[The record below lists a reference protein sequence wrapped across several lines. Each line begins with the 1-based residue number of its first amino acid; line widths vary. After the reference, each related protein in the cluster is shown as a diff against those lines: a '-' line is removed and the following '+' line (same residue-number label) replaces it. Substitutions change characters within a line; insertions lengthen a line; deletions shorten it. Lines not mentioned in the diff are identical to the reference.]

1 MLSVRNRL
9 QRLALWKTC
18 FTHEPS
24 LMLSSAASL
33 DRKATWPIPP
43 RTRRTT
49 LQRNLNLFD
58 LLLKEIYVWETLEN
72 EPRTL
77 AIDILARLIA
87 HAAAD
92 NRTQEE
98 NHE

>member
-1 MLSVRNRL
+1 
-9 QRLALWKTC
+9 
-18 FTHEPS
+18 
-24 LMLSSAASL
+24 
-33 DRKATWPIPP
+33 
-43 RTRRTT
+43 
-49 LQRNLNLFD
+49 LQRNLHLFD

-77 AIDILARLIA
+77 AIEILARLIA

-92 NRTQEE
+92 NQTEEE

>member
-1 MLSVRNRL
+1 
-9 QRLALWKTC
+9 
-18 FTHEPS
+18 
-24 LMLSSAASL
+24 MLSSAASPE
-33 DRKATWPIPP
+33 RVRRRIPQS
-43 RTRRTT
+43 RRRAS

-77 AIDILARLIA
+77 AIEILARLIA
-87 HAAAD
+87 RAAAD
-92 NRTQEE
+92 NHTEEE